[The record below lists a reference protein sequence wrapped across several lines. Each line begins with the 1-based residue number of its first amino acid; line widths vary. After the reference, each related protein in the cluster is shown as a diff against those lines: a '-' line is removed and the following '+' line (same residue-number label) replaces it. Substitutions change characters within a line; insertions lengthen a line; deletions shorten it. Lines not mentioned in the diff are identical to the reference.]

1 MKQASDS
8 SEEIGM
14 KFIGIM
20 GLNED
25 SDKIRKLF
33 KEHGVQIFSETEITG
48 HTLCALEKYG
58 WWQSSDIPAYS
69 RLHSFSCKHMNMR
82 TYISHTRIANLL
94 RERVNAFI
102 YSGTGDGNST
112 TCQPMHEKKNRHFK
126 KDS

>member
-8 SEEIGM
+8 PEETGM

-25 SDKIRKLF
+25 ADKIRKLF

-58 WWQSSDIPAYS
+58 WWPSSDIPAYS
-69 RLHSFSCKHMNMR
+69 RLHFAILPEER
-82 TYISHTRIANLL
+82 AGEILDDIAGMTDENEEKDDCVHPI
-94 RERVNAFI
+94 RAFQINVERMV
-102 YSGTGDGNST
+102 
-112 TCQPMHEKKNRHFK
+112 
-126 KDS
+126 